1 MNVKKIKRILI
12 ENIKRYK
19 IRIPLASDYP
29 SLDEEDFSA
38 QLTRFRDFN
47 IKIKSY
53 PLHPSISELKTLADS
68 LCNAE
73 MELSTYQTVI
83 RNFLSNSTPYNG
95 LLLFHGLGTGK
106 TCSAITIGEEHRRFL
121 KQSGLPQFIYVLGGG
136 NLQSNFKTQFFQE
149 SNLTKQGEEWTY
161 KGCVGNSLLR
171 EINATN
177 MTKEMIVEKINE
189 LIHRH
194 YRFMGYRK
202 FANYIQQLKHVEE
215 LEHSMIII
223 DEAHNIKDESKGFTP
238 SKALDLVT
246 KKTTVKLLL
255 LSATPMFNDPG
266 EIIWMLNLLNRN
278 DKRYELKESDIFS
291 NGELKDSEKARLV
304 HHMRGYV
311 SFVKGENPFTFPYR
325 VYPSYFPT
333 KTPTPPAPT
342 KPFAITFDEDKSMDE
357 MKTQVYP
364 VTLQKHQQAAYDK
377 VVQAASASKSLSMSD
392 SFPLLTVLNMSYP
405 QGTSL
410 GYLEKFGNK
419 YDYYKKTVRCFDPDQ
434 IENYSAKIHAICE
447 QINRSK
453 GGIVLIYSQFLEEG
467 VIPMALALESMGIT
481 SDVPLF
487 KRATKPGPYKY
498 CMLTG
503 RPSLTPHPEDSIRLL
518 NSLENRN
525 GDLLKVVL
533 ITKAASEGVDLKNIR
548 QIHIMDPWWNLN
560 RIEQIIGRG
569 IRLCSHK
576 NLPFEERNAQIFLYT
591 SYVGESETVD
601 HYIYRFAEKKAKRIG
616 KITRLLKE
624 NSIDCIMNRQVT
636 SQEML
641 KLTVPQ
647 KLSTG
652 EEIQYTVGDS
662 SMSVLCDFMDC
673 DYKCPSEFPEQ
684 VKSVEASLTPIAS
697 IIERI
702 RDLFRNGYVFDK
714 NEILDYFTNKTVSMK
729 QVEEALSQMVEL
741 KLECWDLAHRK
752 GYLIHRGKYFFFQ
765 PLHLPETIPVYE
777 RRILPYT
784 SKHSIM
790 IEPKETVRFTNTSD
804 LYKQIEQN
812 MMESQRSGESWYGIA
827 FDVKKKIKGLSEKH
841 GFLFDAKLAD
851 QCVFDHCMELF
862 IYADC
867 LKLIQSVKKTPL
879 EKRVEEFFET
889 HAKGNLVRVWNN
901 RVVTTVTK
909 DGKEYE
915 NKYKPVLIPKE
926 DFGSVVGGIT
936 NKGED
941 TRVFKSK
948 DMDDTTLS
956 YGQICENTALTNGLI
971 PRIEKIF
978 GDDYTGQTSRV
989 ICCELELLL
998 RYLDKIQHRKKR
1010 WFLNAVEV
1018 IENNNDKVINLI
1030 KKLKT

>member
-1 MNVKKIKRILI
+1 MNVRKLNLILI
-12 ENIKRYK
+12 EDHKRY
-19 IRIPLASDYP
+19 RVQIPLLSEYP
-29 SLDEEDFSA
+29 SLDEEDFSS

-47 IKIKSY
+47 IKSKSY
-53 PLHPSISELKTLADS
+53 HPNVSELSSLADR

-83 RNFLSNSTPYNG
+83 RNFLSNGTPYNG

-106 TCSAITIGEEHRRFL
+106 TCSAITVAEEHRRFL
-121 KQSGLPQFIYVLGGG
+121 KQSGLHRFIYVLGGG
-136 NLQSNFKTQFFQE
+136 NIQSNFKKQFFQE

-171 EINATN
+171 EINAST

-189 LIHRH
+189 LVHRH

-215 LEHSMIII
+215 LEHSMIVI

-278 DKRYELKESDIFS
+278 DKRYELKESDLFS
-291 NGELKDSEKARLV
+291 NGELKESEIPRLI

-325 VYPSYFPT
+325 IYPSYFQTEIPS
-333 KTPTPPAPT
+333 PT

-364 VTLQKHQQAAYDK
+364 VTLQEHQQKAYDK
-377 VVQAASASKSLSMSD
+377 IVQTASASKTLSMSD

-410 GYLEKFGNK
+410 EYLEKVGNK
-419 YDYYKKTVRCFDPDQ
+419 YDYYKKSIRCFDPDQ
-434 IENYSAKIHAICE
+434 IATYSAKIHAICE
-447 QINRSK
+447 QIKRSE
-453 GGIVLIYSQFLEEG
+453 GIVLVYSQFLEEG

-481 SDVPLF
+481 SDTPLL
-487 KRATKPGPYKY
+487 KRSVKPGPYKY

-503 RPSLTPHPEDSIRLL
+503 RPSLTPHPEESIQTL

-533 ITKAASEGVDLKNIR
+533 ITKAASEGIDLKHVR

-576 NLPFEERNAQIFLYT
+576 ELPFEKRNAQIFLYT

-616 KITRLLKE
+616 KITRLLKQ
-624 NSIDCIMNRQVT
+624 NSIDCVMNHQVT
-636 SQEML
+636 SQEIL
-641 KLTVPQ
+641 QITVPQ
-647 KLSTG
+647 SLSTG
-652 EEIQYTVGDS
+652 ESIEYKVGDS

-673 DYKCPSEFPEQ
+673 EYTCECKEQ
-684 VKSVEASLTPIAS
+684 EMSVESSLASQNS
-697 IIERI
+697 IMERI

-714 NEILDYFTNKTVSMK
+714 KEIFDYMNKPVSMN
-729 QVEEALSQMVEL
+729 QLEEALFQMVEL
-741 KLECWDLAHRK
+741 KLDCWDLAHRR
-752 GYLIHRGKYFFFQ
+752 GYLIHRGKYYFFQ

-784 SKHSIM
+784 SKHSIT
-790 IEPKETVRFTNTSD
+790 IEPKETTRFMNTSD
-804 LYKQIEQN
+804 LYKQIEKN
-812 MMESQRSGESWYGIA
+812 MKESQESGESWYGIA
-827 FDVKKKIKGLSEKH
+827 FDVKNKIRVLSEKH
-841 GFLFDAKLAD
+841 GFFYDADKVD
-851 QCVFDHCMELF
+851 QCIFDHCMESF

-867 LKLIQSVKKTPL
+867 LKLLQSEKRTLL
-879 EKRVEEFFET
+879 EKRVEAFFQT
-889 HAKGNLVRVWNN
+889 HTKSDLVRIWNN
-901 RVVTTVTK
+901 RVITTLTNK
-909 DGKEYE
+909 DGWKEYE
-915 NKYKPVLIPKE
+915 DRYKPLLIPKE
-926 DFGSVVGGIT
+926 YFGMIVGGIT
-936 NKGED
+936 NKGEE

-948 DMDDTTLS
+948 DMSDTTLS
-956 YGQICENTALTNGLI
+956 YGQICENTSLTSILK
-971 PRIEKIF
+971 PRIEKLF
-978 GDDYTGQTSRV
+978 GDDYSGQTSKS

-998 RYLDKIQHRKKR
+998 RYLDKIQYRKKR

>member
-1 MNVKKIKRILI
+1 MNVRKLYTILI
-12 ENIKRYK
+12 ENIKRYV
-19 IRIPLASDYP
+19 IQIPLTSDYP
-29 SLDEEDFSA
+29 SLDEEDFSS

-47 IKIKSY
+47 IKSKTY
-53 PLHPSISELKTLADS
+53 HPSIDELSSLADR

-83 RNFLSNSTPYNG
+83 RNFLSNHTPYNG

-106 TCSAITIGEEHRRFL
+106 TCSAITVAEEHRRFL
-121 KQSGLPQFIYVLGGG
+121 KQSGLPRFIYVLGGG

-149 SNLTKQGEEWTY
+149 SNLVKQGEEWTY
-161 KGCVGNSLLR
+161 KGCVGNALLR
-171 EINATN
+171 EINATT

-189 LIHRH
+189 LTHRH

-202 FANYIQQLKHVEE
+202 FANYIQQLKNIEE
-215 LEHSMIII
+215 LEHSMIVI

-246 KKTTVKLLL
+246 SKTTVKLLL

-291 NGELKDSEKARLV
+291 NGEIKESEIARLV

-325 VYPSYFPT
+325 IYPSYFQAV
-333 KTPTPPAPT
+333 PPSPT
-342 KPFAITFDEDKSMDE
+342 KPFAITFDEDKSMDV
-357 MKTQVYP
+357 MKTQVFP
-364 VTLQKHQQAAYDK
+364 VTLQPHQEKAYDK
-377 VVQAASASKSLSMSD
+377 IVQTASASKSLSMSD

-405 QGTSL
+405 EGNSL
-410 GYLEKFGNK
+410 NYLEKFGNK
-419 YDYYKKTVRCFDPDQ
+419 YDYYKKSIRCFDPDH
-434 IENYSAKIHAICE
+434 IATYSAKIHAICE
-447 QINRSK
+447 QIKKSE
-453 GGIVLIYSQFLEEG
+453 GIVLIYSQFLEEG
-467 VIPMALALESMGIT
+467 VIPMALALESIGIT

-487 KRATKPGPYKY
+487 KRAPKSGVHKY

-503 RPSLTPHPEDSIRLL
+503 RPSLTPHPEESIKVL

-560 RIEQIIGRG
+560 RVEQIIGRG

-576 NLPFEERNAQIFLYT
+576 NLPFEKRNAQIFLYT
-591 SYVGESETVD
+591 SYVGEQETVD

-624 NSIDCIMNRQVT
+624 NSIDCVMNHQVT

-641 KLTVPQ
+641 NLTVPQ
-647 KLSTG
+647 TLSTS

-662 SMSVLCDFMDC
+662 AMSVLCDFMDC
-673 DYKCPSEFPEQ
+673 DYTCACDEKEMT
-684 VKSVEASLTPIAS
+684 VEASLAS
-697 IIERI
+697 VSSIMERI

-714 NEILDYFTNKTVSMK
+714 KEIFDFMNKPVSMK
-729 QVEEALSQMVEL
+729 QVEEALSQMVDL
-741 KLECWDLAHRK
+741 KLDCWDLAHRK

-784 SKHSIM
+784 SKHSIT
-790 IEPKETVRFTNTSD
+790 IEPKETVRFTNTND
-804 LYKQIEQN
+804 LYQQIEQN
-812 MMESQRSGESWYGIA
+812 IEESHKSGESWYGIA
-827 FDVKKKIKGLSEKH
+827 FDVKTKIKELAEKH
-841 GFLFDAKLAD
+841 GFPYDAELAD
-851 QCVFDHCMELF
+851 QCIFDHCMELF

-867 LKLIQSVKKTPL
+867 LKLIQSEKKTPL
-879 EKRVEEFFET
+879 EKRVDAFFQT
-889 HAKGNLVRVWNN
+889 HAKGKLLRIWNN

-915 NKYKPVLIPKE
+915 DKYKPVLIPKE
-926 DFGSVVGGIT
+926 DFGTVVGGIT

-978 GDDYTGQTSRV
+978 GDDYTGQTSKV

-998 RYLDKIQHRKKR
+998 RYLDKIQYKKKR

>member
-1 MNVKKIKRILI
+1 MNVQKLDTILI
-12 ENIKRYK
+12 ENIKRYV
-19 IRIPLASDYP
+19 IQIPLMSEYP
-29 SLDEEDFSA
+29 SLDEEDFSS

-47 IKIKSY
+47 IKSKSY
-53 PLHPSISELKTLADS
+53 HPSVSELTTLADR
-68 LCNAE
+68 LCNAA

-106 TCSAITIGEEHRRFL
+106 TCSAITVAEEHRRFL
-121 KQSGLPQFIYVLGGG
+121 KQSGLPRFIYVIGGG

-149 SNLTKQGEEWTY
+149 SNLSKQGEEWTY

-177 MTKEMIVEKINE
+177 MTKEMIIEKTNE

-202 FANYIQQLKHVEE
+202 FANYIQQFKHLEE

-238 SKALDLVT
+238 SKALDMVT

-291 NGELKDSEKARLV
+291 NGELKESEIPRLI

-325 VYPSYFPT
+325 VYPSYFQ
-333 KTPTPPAPT
+333 KKMVAPT
-342 KPFAITFDEDKSMDE
+342 KPFAITFDEDKTMDE
-357 MKTQVYP
+357 MKTQVCQ
-364 VTLQKHQQAAYDK
+364 VTLQKHQQNAYDK

-410 GYLEKFGNK
+410 DYLEKFGNK

-447 QINRSK
+447 QIKRSE
-453 GGIVLIYSQFLEEG
+453 GIVLIYSQFLEEG

-481 SDVPLF
+481 SDIPLF
-487 KRATKPGPYKY
+487 KRAMKPGPHKY

-533 ITKAASEGVDLKNIR
+533 ITKAASEGVDLKNVR

-560 RIEQIIGRG
+560 RVEQIIGRG

-576 NLPFEERNAQIFLYT
+576 NLPFEKRNSQIFLYT
-591 SYVGESETVD
+591 SYTGESETVD

-624 NSIDCIMNRQVT
+624 NSIDCIMNHQVT

-641 KLTVPQ
+641 SLTVPQ
-647 KLSTG
+647 TLSTG
-652 EEIQYTVGDS
+652 EDIQYTVGDS
-662 SMSVLCDFMDC
+662 AMSVLCDFTDC
-673 DYKCPSEFPEQ
+673 DYKCNCEEQ
-684 VKSVEASLTPIAS
+684 EITVEASLAS
-697 IIERI
+697 KTAIIERI

-714 NEILDYFTNKTVSMK
+714 KEIFDFMNKPVSME
-729 QVEEALSQMVEL
+729 QVEDALSQMVEL

-777 RRILPYT
+777 RRIQPFT
-784 SKHSIM
+784 SKHSIT
-790 IEPKETVRFTNTSD
+790 IEPKETLRFTNTSD

-812 MMESQRSGESWYGIA
+812 MIESERSGESWYGIA
-827 FDVKKKIKGLSEKH
+827 FDIKNKIKKISENH
-841 GFLFDAKLAD
+841 GFPFDAKLAD
-851 QCVFDHCMELF
+851 QCIFDHCMELF

-867 LKLIQSVKKTPL
+867 LKLIQSEKKTPL
-879 EKRVEEFFET
+879 EKRVEAFFET
-889 HAKGNLVRVWNN
+889 YTKGNLVRIWNN

-909 DGKEYE
+909 EGKEYE
-915 NKYKPVLIPKE
+915 DKYKPILIPKE
-926 DFGSVVGGIT
+926 NFGSVVGGIT

-948 DMDDTTLS
+948 DMDDATLS
-956 YGQICENTALTNGLI
+956 YGQICENTALTSGLI
-971 PRIEKIF
+971 PRIEKLF
-978 GDDYTGQTSRV
+978 GDNYKGQTSKT

-998 RYLDKIQHRKKR
+998 RYLDKIQYNKKR

>member
-1 MNVKKIKRILI
+1 MNVRKLHTILI
-12 ENIKRYK
+12 QDHKRYV
-19 IRIPLASDYP
+19 IQIPLISEYP
-29 SLDEEDFSA
+29 SLDEEDFSS

-47 IKIKSY
+47 IKSKSY
-53 PLHPSISELKTLADS
+53 HPSASELSSLADR

-83 RNFLSNSTPYNG
+83 RNFLSNETPYNG

-106 TCSAITIGEEHRRFL
+106 TCSAITVSESHRRFL
-121 KQSGLPQFIYVLGGG
+121 KQSGLPRFIYILGGG
-136 NLQSNFKTQFFQE
+136 NIQSNFKKQFFQE
-149 SNLTKQGEEWTY
+149 SNLIKQGDEWTY
-161 KGCVGNSLLR
+161 KGCVGNALLR
-171 EINATN
+171 EINASD

-202 FANYIQQLKHVEE
+202 FANYIQQLKHIEE
-215 LEHSMIII
+215 LEHSMIVI

-278 DKRYELKESDIFS
+278 DKRYELKESDFFT
-291 NGELKDSEKARLV
+291 NGVLKDSEIPRLI

-325 VYPSYFPT
+325 IYPSYFQA
-333 KTPTPPAPT
+333 KPPSPT
-342 KPFAITFDEDKSMDE
+342 KPFAITFDEDKSMDI

-364 VTLQKHQQAAYDK
+364 VTLQPHQQKAYEK

-410 GYLEKFGNK
+410 DYLEKFGNK
-419 YDYYKKTVRCFDPDQ
+419 YDYYKKSVRCFDPDQ
-434 IENYSAKIHAICE
+434 IVNYSAKIHAICE
-447 QINRSK
+447 QIKRSE
-453 GGIVLIYSQFLEEG
+453 GIVLIYSQFLEEG

-487 KRATKPGPYKY
+487 KRAVKAGPFKY

-503 RPSLTPHPEDSIRLL
+503 RPSLTPHPEESIQLL

-533 ITKAASEGVDLKNIR
+533 ITKAASEGVDLKNVR

-576 NLPFEERNAQIFLYT
+576 DLPFEKRNAQIFLYT
-591 SYVGESETVD
+591 SDIGETETVD

-616 KITRLLKE
+616 KVTRILKE
-624 NSIDCIMNRQVT
+624 NSIDCIMNHQVT
-636 SQEML
+636 SQEIL
-641 KLTVPQ
+641 DITVPQ
-647 KLSTG
+647 VISTG
-652 EEIQYTVGDS
+652 ETLDYKVGDS

-673 DYKCPSEFPEQ
+673 DYTCACEEKEMT
-684 VKSVEASLTPIAS
+684 VESSLLSIST

-714 NEILDYFTNKTVSMK
+714 KEIYDYMNKPVSMK
-729 QVEEALSQMVEL
+729 QVEEALYQMVNL
-741 KLECWDLAHRK
+741 KLDCWDLAHRK
-752 GYLIHRGKYFFFQ
+752 GYLIHRGKYYFFQ

-777 RRILPYT
+777 RRLLPHT
-784 SKHSIM
+784 SKHSIT
-790 IEPKETVRFTNTSD
+790 IEPKETTRFTNTSD

-812 MMESQRSGESWYGIA
+812 IRESEKPGDSWYGLA
-827 FDVKKKIKGLSEKH
+827 FDVKNKIKILSEKH
-841 GFLFDAKLAD
+841 GFKYDIGFVDE
-851 QCVFDHCMELF
+851 CIFEHCMELF
-862 IYADC
+862 IYDDC
-867 LKLIQSVKKTPL
+867 VKLIQSEKKTPI
-879 EKRVEEFFET
+879 EKRVEAFFQKHT
-889 HAKGNLVRVWNN
+889 KGPLLRIWNN
-901 RVVTTVTK
+901 RVVTTFIYK
-909 DGKEYE
+909 DGWKEYE
-915 NKYKPVLIPKE
+915 DKYRPVLIPKD
-926 DFGSVVGGIT
+926 DFGTVVGGIT
-936 NKGED
+936 NKGEE

-956 YGQICENTALTNGLI
+956 YGQICENAALTSILK

-978 GDDYTGQTSRV
+978 GDDYTGQTSRN

-998 RYLDKIQHRKKR
+998 RYLDKIQYRKKR

>member
-1 MNVKKIKRILI
+1 MNVRKLYTILI
-12 ENIKRYK
+12 EDYKRYV
-19 IRIPLASDYP
+19 IQIPKASEYP
-29 SLDEEDFSA
+29 SLDEEDFSS
-38 QLTRFRDFN
+38 QLTRFRDFY
-47 IKIKSY
+47 IKNKSY
-53 PLHPSISELKTLADS
+53 RPSVDELTTLADR

-83 RNFLSNSTPYNG
+83 RNFLSNGTPYNG

-106 TCSAITIGEEHRRFL
+106 TCSAITVAEEHRRFL
-121 KQSGLPQFIYVLGGG
+121 KQSGLPRFIYILGGG

-149 SNLTKQGEEWTY
+149 SNLIKQGDEWTY
-161 KGCVGNSLLR
+161 KGCVGNALLR

-215 LEHSMIII
+215 LEHSMIVI

-291 NGELKDSEKARLV
+291 NGELKESERTRLI

-325 VYPSYFPT
+325 IYPSYFQT
-333 KTPTPPAPT
+333 KTPSPT
-342 KPFAITFDEDKSMDE
+342 KPFAITFDEDKSMEE
-357 MKTQVYP
+357 MKTQVCP
-364 VTLQKHQQAAYDK
+364 VTLQSHQQKAYDK
-377 VVQAASASKSLSMSD
+377 VVQAASASKTLSMSD

-405 QGTSL
+405 EGTSL
-410 GYLEKFGNK
+410 DYLEKFGNK

-434 IENYSAKIHAICE
+434 IGTYSAKIHAICE
-447 QINRSK
+447 QIKKSE
-453 GGIVLIYSQFLEEG
+453 GIVLIYSQFLEEG

-481 SDVPLF
+481 SDTPLF
-487 KRATKPGPYKY
+487 KRAVKAGPYKY

-503 RPSLTPHPEDSIRLL
+503 RPSLTPHPEESIRIL

-533 ITKAASEGVDLKNIR
+533 ITKAASEGVDLKNVR
-548 QIHIMDPWWNLN
+548 QLHIMDPWWNLN

-576 NLPFEERNAQIFLYT
+576 NLPFEKRNAQIFLYT

-624 NSIDCIMNRQVT
+624 NSIDCVMNHQVT

-641 KLTVPQ
+641 GLTVPQ
-647 KLSTG
+647 TLSTG
-652 EEIQYTVGDS
+652 EEIQYTVGDT

-673 DYKCPSEFPEQ
+673 DYDCKCTVQEMT
-684 VKSVEASLTPIAS
+684 VEASLASIAS

-714 NEILDYFTNKTVSMK
+714 NEIYDYMNKPVSMT
-729 QVEEALSQMVEL
+729 QLEEALTQMVDL

-784 SKHSIM
+784 SKHSIT
-790 IEPKETVRFTNTSD
+790 IEPKEKARFTNTSD

-812 MMESQRSGESWYGIA
+812 MNESQQSGESWYGLA
-827 FDVKKKIKGLSEKH
+827 FDVKKKIKELSEKH
-841 GFLFDAKLAD
+841 GFLYDEDKME
-851 QCVFDHCMELF
+851 QCIFDHCMELF

-867 LKLIQSVKKTPL
+867 LKLIQSEKRTPL
-879 EKRVEEFFET
+879 EKRVEAFFQT
-889 HAKGNLVRVWNN
+889 HTKGNLLRVWNN
-901 RVVTTVTK
+901 RTVTTLTNK
-909 DGKEYE
+909 DGWKEYE
-915 NKYKPVLIPKE
+915 DKYKPVLIPKE
-926 DFGSVVGGIT
+926 DFGTVVGGIT
-936 NKGED
+936 NKGEE

-956 YGQICENTALTNGLI
+956 YGQICENAGLTTSLI

-978 GDDYTGQTSRV
+978 GDDYSGQPSRV

-998 RYLDKIQHRKKR
+998 RYLDKIQYRKKR

>member
-1 MNVKKIKRILI
+1 MNVLKLHNIII
-12 ENIKRYK
+12 EDFKRYV
-19 IRIPLASDYP
+19 IQIPLQSEYP
-29 SLDEEDFSA
+29 SLDEDDFSS

-47 IKIKSY
+47 IKSKAY
-53 PLHPSISELKTLADS
+53 HPSISELSSLADK
-68 LCNAE
+68 LCNSE
-73 MELSTYQTVI
+73 RELSTYQTLI
-83 RNFLSNSTPYNG
+83 RNFLSNGTPYNG

-106 TCSAITIGEEHRRFL
+106 TCSAITVAEEHRRFL
-121 KQSGLPQFIYVLGGG
+121 KQSGLPRFIYILGGG
-136 NLQSNFKTQFFQE
+136 NIQSNFKNQFFQE
-149 SNLTKQGEEWTY
+149 SNLMKQGEEWTY
-161 KGCVGNSLLR
+161 KGCVGNALLR
-171 EINATN
+171 EINATT
-177 MTKEMIVEKINE
+177 MSKEMIVEKINE
-189 LIHRH
+189 LIQRH

-202 FANYIQQLKHVEE
+202 FANYIQQLKRIED

-278 DKRYELKESDIFS
+278 DKRYELKESDLFS
-291 NGELKDSEKARLV
+291 NGILKESEIPRLI

-325 VYPSYFPT
+325 VYPSYFQT
-333 KTPTPPAPT
+333 KVPSPT
-342 KPFAITFDEDKSMDE
+342 KPFAITFDEDKSMDV
-357 MKTQVYP
+357 MKTQVCP
-364 VTLQKHQQAAYDK
+364 VTLQPHQQKAYDK
-377 VVQAASASKSLSMSD
+377 VVQTASASKSLSMSD

-405 QGTSL
+405 EGTSL
-410 GYLEKFGNK
+410 NYLEKFGNK
-419 YDYYKKTVRCFDPDQ
+419 YDYYKKSIRCFDPDQ
-434 IENYSAKIHAICE
+434 IANYSAKINAICE
-447 QINRSK
+447 QIKKSE
-453 GGIVLIYSQFLEEG
+453 GIILIYSQFLDEG

-481 SDVPLF
+481 SDTPLF
-487 KRATKPGPYKY
+487 KRAVKAGPYKY

-503 RPSLTPHPEDSIRLL
+503 RPSLTPHPEESIKTL

-533 ITKAASEGVDLKNIR
+533 ITKAASEGVDLKNVR

-560 RIEQIIGRG
+560 RIEQTIGRG

-576 NLPFEERNAQIFLYT
+576 DLPFEKRNAQIFLYT

-616 KITRLLKE
+616 KITRILKE
-624 NSIDCIMNRQVT
+624 NSIDCIMNHQVT

-641 KLTVPQ
+641 DLTVPQ
-647 KLSTG
+647 ILSTG
-652 EEIQYTVGDS
+652 ETIQYTVGDT
-662 SMSVLCDFMDC
+662 SMSVLCDFMEC
-673 DYKCPSEFPEQ
+673 DYKCACEEKEMTVEPSLGSIP
-684 VKSVEASLTPIAS
+684 T

-714 NEILDYFTNKTVSMK
+714 KEIIDFMNKPFSIK
-729 QVEEALSQMVEL
+729 QIDEALAQMIEL

-784 SKHSIM
+784 SKHSIT
-790 IEPKETVRFTNTSD
+790 IEPKETLRFKNTSD
-804 LYKQIEQN
+804 LYKQIEKN
-812 MMESQRSGESWYGIA
+812 MDESQRPGESWYGIA
-827 FDVKKKIKGLSEKH
+827 FEVKNKIKKLSEKH
-841 GFLFDAKLAD
+841 GFRYDIDIVD
-851 QCVFDHCMELF
+851 QCIFDHCMELF

-867 LKLIQSVKKTPL
+867 LKLIQSEKKTPL
-879 EKRVEEFFET
+879 EKRVESFFQT
-889 HAKGNLVRVWNN
+889 HTHGKLLRVWNN
-901 RVVTTVTK
+901 STVTTLTK
-909 DGKEYE
+909 EGKEYE
-915 NKYKPVLIPKE
+915 DKYRPVLIEK
-926 DFGSVVGGIT
+926 DNFGMVVGGIT
-936 NKGED
+936 NKGEE

-956 YGQICENTALTNGLI
+956 YGQICENAGLTSILI

-978 GDDYTGQTSRV
+978 GDDYTGQSSKL

-998 RYLDKIQHRKKR
+998 RYIDKIKYKNKR

>member
-1 MNVKKIKRILI
+1 MNVQKLDIILI
-12 ENIKRYK
+12 EDIKRYK
-19 IRIPLASDYP
+19 IQIPLISEYP
-29 SLDEEDFSA
+29 SLDEEDFSS

-47 IKIKSY
+47 IKGKSY
-53 PLHPSISELKTLADS
+53 HPSVSELTTLADR

-73 MELSTYQTVI
+73 MELSTYQTLI

-106 TCSAITIGEEHRRFL
+106 TCSAITVAEEHRRFL
-121 KQSGLPQFIYVLGGG
+121 KQSGLPRFIYILGGG

-149 SNLTKQGEEWTY
+149 SNLSKKGEEWTY

-171 EINATN
+171 EINATD
-177 MTKEMIVEKINE
+177 MTKEMIIEKINE

-202 FANYIQQLKHVEE
+202 FANYIQQFKHLEE

-238 SKALDLVT
+238 SKALDMVT

-278 DKRYELKESDIFS
+278 DKRYEIKESDIFL
-291 NGELKDSEKARLV
+291 NGELKESEIPRLI

-325 VYPSYFPT
+325 VYPSYFQK
-333 KTPTPPAPT
+333 KTISPT

-357 MKTQVYP
+357 IKTQVYS
-364 VTLQKHQQAAYDK
+364 VTLQKHQQMAYDK

-410 GYLEKFGNK
+410 DYLEKFGNK

-447 QINRSK
+447 QIKRSE
-453 GGIVLIYSQFLEEG
+453 GIVLIYSQFLEEG

-481 SDVPLF
+481 SDIPLF
-487 KRATKPGPYKY
+487 KRAVKSGPHKY

-533 ITKAASEGVDLKNIR
+533 ITKAASEGVDLKNVR

-576 NLPFEERNAQIFLYT
+576 NLSFEKRNSQIFLYT
-591 SYVGESETVD
+591 SYTGESETVD

-624 NSIDCIMNRQVT
+624 NSIDCIMNHQVT

-641 KLTVPQ
+641 SLTVPQ
-647 KLSTG
+647 TLSTG
-652 EEIQYTVGDS
+652 EDIQYTVGDS
-662 SMSVLCDFMDC
+662 AMSVLCDFTDC
-673 DYKCPSEFPEQ
+673 DYKCNCEEEEIT
-684 VKSVEASLTPIAS
+684 VEASLAS
-697 IIERI
+697 KAAIIERI

-714 NEILDYFTNKTVSMK
+714 KEIFDFMNKPVSME
-729 QVEEALSQMVEL
+729 QVEEALSEMVEL
-741 KLECWDLAHRK
+741 KLVCWDLAHRK
-752 GYLIHRGKYFFFQ
+752 GYLIHRGKYLFFQ

-777 RRILPYT
+777 RRIQPYT

-804 LYKQIEQN
+804 LYKQIEKN
-812 MMESQRSGESWYGIA
+812 MIESERSGESWYGIA
-827 FDVKKKIKGLSEKH
+827 FDIKNKIKKISENH
-841 GFLFDAKLAD
+841 GFRFDPKLAD
-851 QCVFDHCMELF
+851 QCIFDHCMELF

-867 LKLIQSVKKTPL
+867 LKLIQSEKKTPL
-879 EKRVEEFFET
+879 EKRVGVFFET
-889 HAKGNLVRVWNN
+889 YTKGNLVRIWNN

-909 DGKEYE
+909 EGKEYE
-915 NKYKPVLIPKE
+915 DKSKPVLIPKE
-926 DFGSVVGGIT
+926 NFGSVVGGIT

-948 DMDDTTLS
+948 DMDDATLS
-956 YGQICENTALTNGLI
+956 YGQICENTALTSGLI
-971 PRIEKIF
+971 PRIEKLF
-978 GDDYTGQTSRV
+978 GDNYKGQTSKT

-998 RYLDKIQHRKKR
+998 RYLDKLQYKQKR

>member
-1 MNVKKIKRILI
+1 MNVRKLNTILI
-12 ENIKRYK
+12 EDYKRYV
-19 IRIPLASDYP
+19 IQIPLHSEYP
-29 SLDEEDFSA
+29 SLDEDDFSS
-38 QLTRFRDFN
+38 QLTKFRDFN
-47 IKIKSY
+47 IKSKSY
-53 PLHPSISELKTLADS
+53 HPRISELASLADS
-68 LCNAE
+68 LCNLE
-73 MELSTYQTVI
+73 RELSTYQTVI
-83 RNFLSNSTPYNG
+83 RNFLSNGTPYNG

-106 TCSAITIGEEHRRFL
+106 TCSAITVSEEHRRFL
-121 KQSGLPQFIYVLGGG
+121 KQSGLPRYIYILGGG
-136 NLQSNFKTQFFQE
+136 NIQSNFKNQFFQE
-149 SNLTKQGEEWTY
+149 SNLSKQGEEWTY
-161 KGCVGNSLLR
+161 KGCVGNALLR

-177 MTKEMIVEKINE
+177 MSKEMIIEKINE

-202 FANYIQQLKHVEE
+202 FANYIQQLKRLED
-215 LEHSMIII
+215 LEHSMIVI

-238 SKALDLVT
+238 SKALDLIT

-278 DKRYELKESDIFS
+278 DKRYELKESDIFL
-291 NGELKDSEKARLV
+291 NGVLKESEIPRLI

-325 VYPSYFPT
+325 VYPSYFQT
-333 KTPTPPAPT
+333 KIPSPT
-342 KPFAITFDEDKSMDE
+342 KPFAITFDEDKSMDV
-357 MKTQVYP
+357 MKTQVCP
-364 VTLQKHQQAAYDK
+364 VTLQPHQQKAYDK
-377 VVQAASASKSLSMSD
+377 VVQTASASKSLSMSD

-405 QGTSL
+405 EGTSL
-410 GYLEKFGNK
+410 NYLEKFGNK
-419 YDYYKKTVRCFDPDQ
+419 YDYYKKSVRCFDPDQ
-434 IENYSAKIHAICE
+434 IMNYSAKINAICE
-447 QINRSK
+447 QIKKSE
-453 GGIVLIYSQFLEEG
+453 GIVLIYSQFLEEG

-481 SDVPLF
+481 SDTPLF
-487 KRATKPGPYKY
+487 KRAVKSGPYKY

-503 RPSLTPHPEDSIRLL
+503 RPSLTPHPEESIKIL

-533 ITKAASEGVDLKNIR
+533 ITKAASEGVDLKNVR

-560 RIEQIIGRG
+560 RIEQTIGRG

-576 NLPFEERNAQIFLYT
+576 DLPFEKRNAQIFLYT

-601 HYIYRFAEKKAKRIG
+601 HYIYRFAEKKANRIG
-616 KITRLLKE
+616 KITRILKE
-624 NSIDCIMNRQVT
+624 NSIDCVMNHQVT

-641 KLTVPQ
+641 GLTVPQ
-647 KLSTG
+647 LLSTG
-652 EEIQYTVGDS
+652 ETIQYTVGDT
-662 SMSVLCDFMDC
+662 SMSVLCDFMEC
-673 DYKCPSEFPEQ
+673 DYKCACEE
-684 VKSVEASLTPIAS
+684 KEMTVEASLGSIPT

-714 NEILDYFTNKTVSMK
+714 KEIFEFMNKPFSMK
-729 QVEEALSQMVEL
+729 QIDEALSQMVEL

-784 SKHSIM
+784 SRHSIT
-790 IEPKETVRFTNTSD
+790 IEPKETVRFKNISD
-804 LYKQIEQN
+804 LYKQIEKN
-812 MMESQRSGESWYGIA
+812 MEESQRSGESWYGIA
-827 FDVKKKIKGLSEKH
+827 FEVKNKIKKISEKH
-841 GFLFDAKLAD
+841 GFKYDIDILN
-851 QCVFDHCMELF
+851 QCIFDHCMELF

-867 LKLIQSVKKTPL
+867 LKLIQTEKKTPL
-879 EKRVEEFFET
+879 EKRVEAFFQT
-889 HAKGNLVRVWNN
+889 HTNGKLLRVWNN
-901 RVVTTVTK
+901 RTVTTLTK
-909 DGKEYE
+909 EGKEYE
-915 NKYKPVLIPKE
+915 DKYKPVLIEKN
-926 DFGSVVGGIT
+926 DFGTVVGGIT
-936 NKGED
+936 NKGEE

-948 DMDDTTLS
+948 DMDDTKLS
-956 YGQICENTALTNGLI
+956 YGQICENAGLTSNLI

-978 GDDYTGQTSRV
+978 GDDYTGQTSKI

-998 RYLDKIQHRKKR
+998 RYLDKIKYKNKR
-1010 WFLNAVEV
+1010 WFLNAIEV

>member
-1 MNVKKIKRILI
+1 MNVRKLYTILI
-12 ENIKRYK
+12 ENIKRYV
-19 IRIPLASDYP
+19 IQIPMISNYP
-29 SLDEEDFSA
+29 SLEEEDFSS

-47 IKIKSY
+47 IKSKTY
-53 PLHPSISELKTLADS
+53 HPSIDELSSLADR

-83 RNFLSNSTPYNG
+83 RNFLSNNTPYNG

-106 TCSAITIGEEHRRFL
+106 TCSAITVAEEHRRFL
-121 KQSGLPQFIYVLGGG
+121 KQSGLPRFIYILGGG

-149 SNLTKQGEEWTY
+149 SNLVKQGEEWTY
-161 KGCVGNSLLR
+161 KGCVGNALLR
-171 EINATN
+171 EINAAS
-177 MTKEMIVEKINE
+177 MTKEMVVEKINE

-202 FANYIQQLKHVEE
+202 FANYIQQLKNIEE
-215 LEHSMIII
+215 LEHSMIVI

-246 KKTTVKLLL
+246 SKTTIKLLL

-291 NGELKDSEKARLV
+291 NGEIKETEIARLV

-325 VYPSYFPT
+325 IYPSYFKE
-333 KTPTPPAPT
+333 KTPSPT
-342 KPFAITFDEDKSMDE
+342 KPFAITFDEDKSMDV
-357 MKTQVYP
+357 MKTQVFP
-364 VTLQKHQQAAYDK
+364 VTLQPHQEKAYDK
-377 VVQAASASKSLSMSD
+377 IVQTASASKSLSMSD

-405 QGTSL
+405 EGNSL
-410 GYLEKFGNK
+410 NYLEKFGNK
-419 YDYYKKTVRCFDPDQ
+419 YDYYKKSIRCFDPDH
-434 IENYSAKIHAICE
+434 IANYSAKIHSICE
-447 QINRSK
+447 QIKKSE
-453 GGIVLIYSQFLEEG
+453 GIVLIYSQFLEEG

-487 KRATKPGPYKY
+487 KRAPKSGPHKY

-503 RPSLTPHPEDSIRLL
+503 RPSLTPHPEESIKVL

-560 RIEQIIGRG
+560 RVEQIIGRG

-576 NLPFEERNAQIFLYT
+576 NLPFEKRNAQIFLYT
-591 SYVGESETVD
+591 SHIGEQETVD

-624 NSIDCIMNRQVT
+624 NSIDCVMNHQVT

-641 KLTVPQ
+641 NLTVPQ
-647 KLSTG
+647 TLSTS

-662 SMSVLCDFMDC
+662 AMSVLCDFMDC
-673 DYKCPSEFPEQ
+673 DYTCACDEKE
-684 VKSVEASLTPIAS
+684 VSVEASLAS
-697 IIERI
+697 VSSIMERI
-702 RDLFRNGYVFDK
+702 RDLFRNGYVFEK
-714 NEILDYFTNKTVSMK
+714 KEIFEFMNKPVSMK
-729 QVEEALSQMVEL
+729 QVEEALAQMVDL
-741 KLECWDLAHRK
+741 KLDCWDLAHRK

-784 SKHSIM
+784 SKHSIT
-790 IEPKETVRFTNTSD
+790 IEPKETVRFTNSND
-804 LYKQIEQN
+804 LYQQIEKN
-812 MMESQRSGESWYGIA
+812 ITESERSGESWYGIA
-827 FDVKKKIKGLSEKH
+827 FDVKTKIKELAEKH
-841 GFLFDAKLAD
+841 GFRFNAELAD
-851 QCVFDHCMELF
+851 QCIFDHCMELF

-867 LKLIQSVKKTPL
+867 LKLIQSEKKTPL
-879 EKRVEEFFET
+879 EKRVDDFFQT
-889 HAKGNLVRVWNN
+889 HAKGKLLRIWNN

-915 NKYKPVLIPKE
+915 DKYKPVLIPKE
-926 DFGSVVGGIT
+926 DFGTVVGGIT

-956 YGQICENTALTNGLI
+956 YGQICENTALTNSLI

-978 GDDYTGQTSRV
+978 GDDYTGQTSKV

-998 RYLDKIQHRKKR
+998 RYLDKIQYRKKR

>member
-1 MNVKKIKRILI
+1 MNVRKLNTILI

-19 IRIPLASDYP
+19 IQIPLTSDYP
-29 SLDEEDFSA
+29 SLDEEDFSS

-47 IKIKSY
+47 IKSKSY
-53 PLHPSISELKTLADS
+53 HPSVDELTTLADR
-68 LCNAE
+68 LCNAA

-106 TCSAITIGEEHRRFL
+106 TCSAITVAEEHRRFL
-121 KQSGLPQFIYVLGGG
+121 KQSGLPRFIYVLGGG

-149 SNLTKQGEEWTY
+149 SNLSKQGEEWTY

-177 MTKEMIVEKINE
+177 MTKEMIIEKINE

-246 KKTTVKLLL
+246 KKTTVKILL

-291 NGELKDSEKARLV
+291 NGEIKETEIARLV

-325 VYPSYFPT
+325 VYPSYFQT
-333 KTPTPPAPT
+333 KIPAPT

-357 MKTQVYP
+357 MKTQVCP
-364 VTLQKHQQAAYDK
+364 VTLLPHQQKAYDK

-410 GYLEKFGNK
+410 DYLEKFGNK

-447 QINRSK
+447 QVKRSE
-453 GGIVLIYSQFLEEG
+453 GIVLIYSQFLEEG

-481 SDVPLF
+481 SDNPLF
-487 KRATKPGPYKY
+487 KRSMKPGPYKY

-503 RPSLTPHPEDSIRLL
+503 RPSLSPHPEDSIRVL

-533 ITKAASEGVDLKNIR
+533 ITKAASEGVDLKNVR

-560 RIEQIIGRG
+560 RVEQIIGRG

-576 NLPFEERNAQIFLYT
+576 NLPFEKRNSQIFLYT
-591 SYVGESETVD
+591 SYTGESETVD

-616 KITRLLKE
+616 KITKLLKE
-624 NSIDCIMNRQVT
+624 NSIDCIMNHQVT

-641 KLTVPQ
+641 GLTVPQ
-647 KLSTG
+647 TLSTG
-652 EEIQYTVGDS
+652 EEIQYTVGDT

-673 DYKCPSEFPEQ
+673 DYKCACEE
-684 VKSVEASLTPIAS
+684 KEMTVEASLAS
-697 IIERI
+697 TAAIIERI

-714 NEILDYFTNKTVSMK
+714 KEIFDFMNKPVSMK

-777 RRILPYT
+777 RRMMPYT
-784 SKHSIM
+784 STHSIT
-790 IEPKETVRFTNTSD
+790 IEPRETVRFTNTSD

-812 MMESQRSGESWYGIA
+812 MTESQSPGESWYGIA
-827 FDVKKKIKGLSEKH
+827 FDVKKKIKDLSEKH

-867 LKLIQSVKKTPL
+867 LKLIQSEKKTPL

-889 HAKGNLVRVWNN
+889 HAKGNLLRVWNN

-909 DGKEYE
+909 EGKEYE
-915 NKYKPVLIPKE
+915 DKYKPVLIPKA

-978 GDDYTGQTSRV
+978 GDDYTGQTSKV

-998 RYLDKIQHRKKR
+998 RYLDKIQYRKKR

>member
-1 MNVKKIKRILI
+1 MNVRKLYTILI
-12 ENIKRYK
+12 ENIKRYV
-19 IRIPLASDYP
+19 IQIPTVSEYP
-29 SLDEEDFSA
+29 SLEEEDFSS

-47 IKIKSY
+47 IKSKTY
-53 PLHPSISELKTLADS
+53 HPSIDELSSLADR

-83 RNFLSNSTPYNG
+83 RNFLSNNTPYNG

-106 TCSAITIGEEHRRFL
+106 TCSAITVAEEHRRFL
-121 KQSGLPQFIYVLGGG
+121 KQSGLPRFIYVLGGG

-149 SNLTKQGEEWTY
+149 SNLVKQGEEWTY
-161 KGCVGNSLLR
+161 KGCVGNALLR
-171 EINATN
+171 EINAAS
-177 MTKEMIVEKINE
+177 MTKEMVVEKINE
-189 LIHRH
+189 LMHRH

-202 FANYIQQLKHVEE
+202 FANYIQQLKNIEE
-215 LEHSMIII
+215 LEHSMIVI

-246 KKTTVKLLL
+246 SKTTVKLLL

-291 NGELKDSEKARLV
+291 NGEIKESEIARLV

-325 VYPSYFPT
+325 IYPSYFQE
-333 KTPTPPAPT
+333 KTPSPT
-342 KPFAITFDEDKSMDE
+342 KPFAITFDEDKSMDV
-357 MKTQVYP
+357 MKTQVFP
-364 VTLQKHQQAAYDK
+364 VTLQLHQEKAYDK
-377 VVQAASASKSLSMSD
+377 IVQTASASKSLSMSD

-405 QGTSL
+405 EGNSL
-410 GYLEKFGNK
+410 NYLEKFGNK
-419 YDYYKKTVRCFDPDQ
+419 YDYYKKSIRCFDPDH
-434 IENYSAKIHAICE
+434 IAAYSAKIHAICE
-447 QINRSK
+447 QIKRSE
-453 GGIVLIYSQFLEEG
+453 GIVLIYSQFLEEG

-487 KRATKPGPYKY
+487 KRVPKSGPYKY

-503 RPSLTPHPEDSIRLL
+503 RPSLTPHPEESIKVL

-560 RIEQIIGRG
+560 RVEQIIGRG

-576 NLPFEERNAQIFLYT
+576 NLPFEKRNAQIFLYT
-591 SYVGESETVD
+591 SHIGEQETVD

-624 NSIDCIMNRQVT
+624 NSIDCVMNHQVT

-641 KLTVPQ
+641 NLTVPQ
-647 KLSTG
+647 TLSTS

-662 SMSVLCDFMDC
+662 AMSVLCDFMEC
-673 DYKCPSEFPEQ
+673 DYKCACDEKEMT
-684 VKSVEASLTPIAS
+684 VEASLAS
-697 IIERI
+697 IHGIMERI
-702 RDLFRNGYVFDK
+702 RDLFRNGYVFEK
-714 NEILDYFTNKTVSMK
+714 KEIFEFMNKPVSMK
-729 QVEEALSQMVEL
+729 QVEEALAQMVDL
-741 KLECWDLAHRK
+741 KLDCWDLAHRK

-784 SKHSIM
+784 SKHSIT
-790 IEPKETVRFTNTSD
+790 IEPKETVRFTNTND
-804 LYKQIEQN
+804 LYQQIEKN
-812 MMESQRSGESWYGIA
+812 ITESERSGESWYGIA
-827 FDVKKKIKGLSEKH
+827 FDVKTKIKELAEKH
-841 GFLFDAKLAD
+841 GFRFDAELAD
-851 QCVFDHCMELF
+851 QCIFDHCMELF

-867 LKLIQSVKKTPL
+867 LKLIQSEKKTPL
-879 EKRVEEFFET
+879 EKRVDAFFQT
-889 HAKGNLVRVWNN
+889 HAKGKLLRIWNN

-915 NKYKPVLIPKE
+915 DKYKPVLIPKE
-926 DFGSVVGGIT
+926 DFGTVVGGIT

-956 YGQICENTALTNGLI
+956 YGQICENTALTNSLI

-978 GDDYTGQTSRV
+978 GDDYTGQTSKV

-998 RYLDKIQHRKKR
+998 RYLDKIQYRKKR

>member
-1 MNVKKIKRILI
+1 MNVRKLYTILI
-12 ENIKRYK
+12 ENIKRYV
-19 IRIPLASDYP
+19 IQIPLSSEYP
-29 SLDEEDFSA
+29 SLDEEDFSS

-47 IKIKSY
+47 IKSKTY
-53 PLHPSISELKTLADS
+53 HPSMDDLPSLADR

-83 RNFLSNSTPYNG
+83 RNFLSNNTPYNG

-106 TCSAITIGEEHRRFL
+106 TCSAITVAEEHRRFL
-121 KQSGLPQFIYVLGGG
+121 KQSGLPRFIYILGGG

-149 SNLTKQGEEWTY
+149 SNLTKHGEEWTY
-161 KGCVGNSLLR
+161 KGCVGNALLR
-171 EINATN
+171 EINASS

-223 DEAHNIKDESKGFTP
+223 DEVHNIKDESKGFTP

-246 KKTTVKLLL
+246 SKTTVKLLL

-291 NGELKDSEKARLV
+291 NGEIKESEIPRLI

-325 VYPSYFPT
+325 VYPSYFQ
-333 KTPTPPAPT
+333 KNTPSPT
-342 KPFAITFDEDKSMDE
+342 KPFAITFDEDKSMDI
-357 MKTQVYP
+357 MKTQVCP
-364 VTLQKHQQAAYDK
+364 VTLQPHQEKAYDK
-377 VVQAASASKSLSMSD
+377 IVQTASASKSLSMSD

-405 QGTSL
+405 EGSSL
-410 GYLEKFGNK
+410 NYLEKFGNK
-419 YDYYKKTVRCFDPDQ
+419 YDYYKKSIRCFDPDH
-434 IENYSAKIHAICE
+434 IATYSAKIHAICE
-447 QINRSK
+447 QIKKSE
-453 GGIVLIYSQFLEEG
+453 GIVLIYSQFLEEG

-481 SDVPLF
+481 SDTPLF
-487 KRATKPGPYKY
+487 KRTVKSGPYKY

-503 RPSLTPHPEDSIRLL
+503 RPSLTPHPEESIKIL

-560 RIEQIIGRG
+560 RVEQIIGRG

-576 NLPFEERNAQIFLYT
+576 NLPFEKRNSQIFLYT
-591 SYVGESETVD
+591 SYVGEQETVD

-624 NSIDCIMNRQVT
+624 NSIDCVMNHQVT

-641 KLTVPQ
+641 NLTVPQ
-647 KLSTG
+647 TLSTG

-662 SMSVLCDFMDC
+662 AMSVLCDFMDC
-673 DYKCPSEFPEQ
+673 DYKCACEE
-684 VKSVEASLTPIAS
+684 KEMSVEPSLASVSS

-714 NEILDYFTNKTVSMK
+714 KEIFEFMNKPVSMK
-729 QVEEALSQMVEL
+729 QVEEALAQMVEL
-741 KLECWDLAHRK
+741 KLDCWDLAHRK

-777 RRILPYT
+777 RRILPYL
-784 SKHSIM
+784 SKHSIT
-790 IEPKETVRFTNTSD
+790 IEPKETVRFTNTND
-804 LYKQIEQN
+804 LYQQIEKN
-812 MMESQRSGESWYGIA
+812 MTESQRSGETWYGIA
-827 FDVKKKIKGLSEKH
+827 FDVKTKIKELSEKH
-841 GFLFDAKLAD
+841 GFAYDMEKVE
-851 QCVFDHCMELF
+851 QCIFDHCMELF

-867 LKLIQSVKKTPL
+867 LKLIQSEKTTPL
-879 EKRVEEFFET
+879 EKQVEAFFQT
-889 HAKGNLVRVWNN
+889 HTKGKLLRIWNN

-909 DGKEYE
+909 EGKEYE
-915 NKYKPVLIPKE
+915 DKYKPVLIPKE
-926 DFGSVVGGIT
+926 DFGTVVGGIT

-956 YGQICENTALTNGLI
+956 YGQICENTALTNSLI

-978 GDDYTGQTSRV
+978 GDDYTGLTSKV

-998 RYLDKIQHRKKR
+998 RYLDKINYRKKR

>member
-1 MNVKKIKRILI
+1 MNVRKLHTILI
-12 ENIKRYK
+12 QDYKRYM
-19 IRIPLASDYP
+19 IQIPQTSEYP
-29 SLDEEDFSA
+29 TLDEEDFSS

-47 IKIKSY
+47 IKSKSY
-53 PLHPSISELKTLADS
+53 HPSLSELSLLADR
-68 LCNAE
+68 LCNSE
-73 MELSTYQTVI
+73 RELSTYQTLI

-106 TCSAITIGEEHRRFL
+106 TCSAITVAEEHRRFL
-121 KQSGLPQFIYVLGGG
+121 KQSGLPRFIYILGGG
-136 NLQSNFKTQFFQE
+136 NIQSNFKNQFFQE
-149 SNLTKQGEEWTY
+149 SNLTKQGEEWTC
-161 KGCVGNSLLR
+161 KGCVGNALLR

-177 MTKEMIVEKINE
+177 MSKEMIVEKINE

-215 LEHSMIII
+215 LEHSMIVI

-246 KKTTVKLLL
+246 TKTTVKLLL

-266 EIIWMLNLLNRN
+266 EIIWVLNLLNRN
-278 DKRYELKESDIFS
+278 DKRYEIKESDLFS
-291 NGELKDSEKARLV
+291 NGELKESEIPRLI

-325 VYPSYFPT
+325 IYPSYFHTTIPS
-333 KTPTPPAPT
+333 PT
-342 KPFAITFDEDKSMDE
+342 KPFAITFDEDKTME
-357 MKTQVYP
+357 KMKTQVFP
-364 VTLQKHQQAAYDK
+364 VILHPHQEKAYDK
-377 VVQAASASKSLSMSD
+377 VVKAASTSKTLSMSD

-405 QGTSL
+405 NGTSL
-410 GYLEKFGNK
+410 EYLEKFGNK
-419 YDYYKKTVRCFDPDQ
+419 YDYYKKSVRCFDPDQ
-434 IENYSAKIHAICE
+434 IATYSAKIHNICKE
-447 QINRSK
+447 IKKSE
-453 GGIVLIYSQFLEEG
+453 GIVLIYSQFLEEG
-467 VIPMALALESMGIT
+467 VIPMALALESIGIT
-481 SDVPLF
+481 SDTTLF
-487 KRATKPGPYKY
+487 KRTVNPGAYKY

-503 RPSLTPHPEDSIRLL
+503 RPSLTPHPEDSIKIL

-533 ITKAASEGVDLKNIR
+533 ITKAASEGVDLKNVR

-560 RIEQIIGRG
+560 RIEQTIGRG

-576 NLPFEERNAQIFLYT
+576 DLPFEKRNAQIFLYT
-591 SYVGESETVD
+591 AYVGESETVD

-624 NSIDCIMNRQVT
+624 NSIDCIMNHQVN

-641 KLTVPQ
+641 DLTVPQ
-647 KLSTG
+647 TLSTG
-652 EEIQYTVGDS
+652 ESIQYTVGDT

-673 DYKCPSEFPEQ
+673 DYKCACEEKEMSID
-684 VKSVEASLTPIAS
+684 ASLISIPI

-714 NEILDYFTNKTVSMK
+714 KEIFDFMNKPVSMK
-729 QVEEALSQMVEL
+729 QVEEALTQMIEL

-777 RRILPYT
+777 RRLLPYT
-784 SKHSIM
+784 SKHSIT
-790 IEPKETVRFTNTSD
+790 IEPKETARFTNTND

-812 MMESQRSGESWYGIA
+812 MSESQRSGESWYGLA
-827 FDVKKKIKGLSEKH
+827 FDVKKRLKELSDKH
-841 GFLFDAKLAD
+841 GFNYDNTIID
-851 QCVFDHCMELF
+851 QCIFDHCMELF

-867 LKLIQSVKKTPL
+867 LKLIQSEKRTPL
-879 EKRVEEFFET
+879 EKRVEAFFQT
-889 HAKGNLVRVWNN
+889 HTNGNLIRIWNN
-901 RVVTTVTK
+901 RVVITVNK

-915 NKYKPVLIPKE
+915 DKYKPLLILKE
-926 DFGSVVGGIT
+926 EFGSVVGGIT
-936 NKGED
+936 NKGEES
-941 TRVFKSK
+941 RVFKSK
-948 DMDDTTLS
+948 DMDDATLS
-956 YGQICENTALTNGLI
+956 YGQICENAALTSILK
-971 PRIEKIF
+971 PRIEKLF
-978 GDDYTGQTSRV
+978 GDDYAGQPSRI

-998 RYLDKIQHRKKR
+998 RYLDKIKYRKKR